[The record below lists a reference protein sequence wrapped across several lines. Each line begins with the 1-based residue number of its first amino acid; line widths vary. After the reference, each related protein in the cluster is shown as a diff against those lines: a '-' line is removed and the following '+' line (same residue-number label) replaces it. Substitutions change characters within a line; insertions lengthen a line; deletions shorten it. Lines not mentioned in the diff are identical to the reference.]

1 MYCIRTKSSFVNNR
15 EITHVII
22 IIMMMLLFQSSM
34 LTCDKISRAHELHKV
49 CQSYPEPVLSAAFE
63 SMKANGVVSNT
74 KLVSATVVAL

>member
-1 MYCIRTKSSFVNNR
+1 
-15 EITHVII
+15 
-22 IIMMMLLFQSSM
+22 MMMMMMLLLLFQSSM